1 MEFSIKKDFFAAYKS
16 FAVAAIPRLARVP
29 GFLLRRPLKK
39 KLSACDEK
47 TLKTLS
53 ASMKEKDYRQS
64 VEQITV
70 PVCYFYAVPGS
81 LFSPELAGWYRDHV
95 HTPFM
100 PVAFENST
108 HMLVSDHP
116 EQFVKEVIKT
126 LEE

>member
-81 LFSPELAGWYRDHV
+81 LFSPELADWYRDHI
-95 HTPFM
+95 HAPFRSTGF
-100 PVAFENST
+100 PNST
-108 HMLVSDHP
+108 HMLIGEHP
-116 EQFVKEVIKT
+116 RQFAKEV
-126 LEE
+126 LRVLRG